1 MHVNVLFH
9 TDDRLLLHP
18 AVVAHGRTVHTRS
31 LPHHLILDQGH
42 ALTGVVQ
49 VIQEVGRSHGVH

>member
-1 MHVNVLFH
+1 MPVNVLFH

-18 AVVAHGRTVHTRS
+18 AVPAHGRIVHTRS
-31 LPHHLILDQGH
+31 LPLHLILDRGH

-49 VIQEVGRSHGVH
+49 VIQEVDRSHGVR